1 MFWEKKKKFERYTH
15 QDHMDEFEITVFT
28 ELKNNSKSILRLT
41 QTLLFYVKSDLR
53 RDVIRNA
60 ISRMK
65 NTDESQHRDIADD
78 MLFELSKIS
87 KGFA

>member
-1 MFWEKKKKFERYTH
+1 MFWKKKKFERRTY
-15 QDHMDEFEITVFT
+15 QDEMDEFEISVFNG
-28 ELKNNSKSILRLT
+28 LKHNGKNILRLT
-41 QTLLFYVKSDLR
+41 QRLLFDVESDLR
-53 RDVIRNA
+53 RDVIRDA

-87 KGFA
+87 KGCA

>member
-1 MFWEKKKKFERYTH
+1 MFWKKKKFERRTY
-15 QDHMDEFEITVFT
+15 QDEMDEFEITVFNG
-28 ELKNNSKSILRLT
+28 LKHNSKNILCLT
-41 QTLLFYVKSDLR
+41 QRLLFDVESDLR
-53 RDVIRNA
+53 RDVIRDA

-65 NTDESQHRDIADD
+65 DSDESQHRDIADD

>member
-1 MFWEKKKKFERYTH
+1 MFWKKKKFERRTY
-15 QDHMDEFEITVFT
+15 QDEMDEFEITVFNG
-28 ELKNNSKSILRLT
+28 LKHNSKNILRLT
-41 QTLLFYVKSDLR
+41 QRLLFDVESDLR
-53 RDVIRNA
+53 RDVIRDA

>member
-1 MFWEKKKKFERYTH
+1 MFWKKKKFERRTY
-15 QDHMDEFEITVFT
+15 QDEMDEFEISVFNG
-28 ELKNNSKSILRLT
+28 LKHNSKNILRLT
-41 QTLLFYVKSDLR
+41 QSLLFDVESDLR
-53 RDVIRNA
+53 RDVIRDA

>member
-1 MFWEKKKKFERYTH
+1 MFWKKKKFEDYTP
-15 QDHMDEFEITVFT
+15 QDSMDEFEISVFKG
-28 ELKNNSKSILRLT
+28 LKHNSKNILLLT
-41 QTLLFYVKSDLR
+41 QRLLFDVKSDLR
-53 RDVIRNA
+53 RDVIRDA

>member
-1 MFWEKKKKFERYTH
+1 MFWKKKKFERRTY
-15 QDHMDEFEITVFT
+15 QDEMDEFEISVFNG
-28 ELKNNSKSILRLT
+28 LKHNSKNILRLT
-41 QTLLFYVKSDLR
+41 QRLLFDVESDLR
-53 RDVIRNA
+53 RDVIRDA

>member
-1 MFWEKKKKFERYTH
+1 MFWKKKKFERRTY
-15 QDHMDEFEITVFT
+15 QDEMDEFEISVFNG
-28 ELKNNSKSILRLT
+28 LKHNNKNILRLT
-41 QTLLFYVKSDLR
+41 QKLLFDVESDLR
-53 RDVIRNA
+53 RDVIRDA

>member
-1 MFWEKKKKFERYTH
+1 MFWKKKKLERYTH
-15 QDHMDEFEITVFT
+15 QDHKDEFEITVFT

-65 NTDESQHRDIADD
+65 NTDECQHRDIADD

>member
-1 MFWEKKKKFERYTH
+1 MFWKKKKFERRTY
-15 QDHMDEFEITVFT
+15 QDEMDEFEISVFNG
-28 ELKNNSKSILRLT
+28 LKHNGKNILHLT
-41 QTLLFYVKSDLR
+41 QRLLFDVESDLR
-53 RDVIRNA
+53 RDIIRHA

-65 NTDESQHRDIADD
+65 NTDESHHRDIADD

>member
-1 MFWEKKKKFERYTH
+1 MFWKKKKFERRTY
-15 QDHMDEFEITVFT
+15 QDEMDEFEITVFNG
-28 ELKNNSKSILRLT
+28 LKHNSKNILRLT
-41 QTLLFYVKSDLR
+41 QRLLFDVESDLR

>member
-1 MFWEKKKKFERYTH
+1 MFWEKKKFERRTY
-15 QDHMDEFEITVFT
+15 QDEMDEFEISVLNG
-28 ELKNNSKSILRLT
+28 LKHNSKNILRLT
-41 QTLLFYVKSDLR
+41 QRLLFDVESDLR
-53 RDVIRNA
+53 RDVIRDA

>member
-1 MFWEKKKKFERYTH
+1 MFWKKKKFERYTH
-15 QDHMDEFEITVFT
+15 QYDLDEFEITIFT
-28 ELKNNSKSILRLT
+28 EQKNNSKSILRLT

-53 RDVIRNA
+53 RDVIRDA

-78 MLFELSKIS
+78 MLFELSKIR
-87 KGFA
+87 KGFV

>member
-1 MFWEKKKKFERYTH
+1 MFWKKKKFERRTY
-15 QDHMDEFEITVFT
+15 QDEMDEFEITVFNG
-28 ELKNNSKSILRLT
+28 LKHNSKNILRLT
-41 QTLLFYVKSDLR
+41 QRLLFDVESDLR
-53 RDVIRNA
+53 RNVIRDA

>member
-1 MFWEKKKKFERYTH
+1 MFWKKKKFERYTH
-15 QDHMDEFEITVFT
+15 QDHRDEFEITIFT
-28 ELKNNSKSILRLT
+28 EQKNNSKSILRLT

-53 RDVIRNA
+53 RDVIRDA

-78 MLFELSKIS
+78 MLIELSKIS

>member
-1 MFWEKKKKFERYTH
+1 MFWKKKKFERRTY
-15 QDHMDEFEITVFT
+15 QDEMDEFEISVFNG
-28 ELKNNSKSILRLT
+28 LKHNNKNILRLT
-41 QTLLFYVKSDLR
+41 QRLLFDVESDLR
-53 RDVIRNA
+53 RDVIRDA
-60 ISRMK
+60 ISHMK

>member
-1 MFWEKKKKFERYTH
+1 MFWKKKKFENYTH
-15 QDHMDEFEITVFT
+15 QDSMDEFEISGFN
-28 ELKNNSKSILRLT
+28 ERKHNGKNILLLT
-41 QTLLFYVKSDLR
+41 QRLLFDVKSDLR
-53 RDVIRNA
+53 RDVIRDA

>member
-1 MFWEKKKKFERYTH
+1 MFWKKKKFERRTY
-15 QDHMDEFEITVFT
+15 QDEMDEFEISVFNG
-28 ELKNNSKSILRLT
+28 LKHNGKNILRLT
-41 QTLLFYVKSDLR
+41 QRLLFDVESDLR
-53 RDVIRNA
+53 RDVIRDA

-65 NTDESQHRDIADD
+65 NTEESHHRDIADD

>member
-1 MFWEKKKKFERYTH
+1 MFWKKKKFEDYTP
-15 QDHMDEFEITVFT
+15 QDSMDEYHIKIFN
-28 ELKNNSKSILRLT
+28 ELKHNGKNILLLT
-41 QTLLFYVKSDLR
+41 QRLLFDVKSDIR
-53 RDVIRNA
+53 RDVIRDA

-78 MLFELSKIS
+78 MLSELSKIS

>member
-1 MFWEKKKKFERYTH
+1 MFWQKKKFERRTY
-15 QDHMDEFEITVFT
+15 QDEMDEFEISVFNG
-28 ELKNNSKSILRLT
+28 LKHNGKNILRLT
-41 QTLLFYVKSDLR
+41 QRLLFDVESDLR
-53 RDVIRNA
+53 RDVIRDA

>member
-1 MFWEKKKKFERYTH
+1 MFWKKKKFERRTY
-15 QDHMDEFEITVFT
+15 QDEMDEFEITVFNG
-28 ELKNNSKSILRLT
+28 LKHNGKNILRPT
-41 QTLLFYVKSDLR
+41 QRLLFDVESDLR
-53 RDVIRNA
+53 RDVIRDA

>member
-41 QTLLFYVKSDLR
+41 QTLLFYVKYDLR

-65 NTDESQHRDIADD
+65 NKDESQHRDIADD

>member
-1 MFWEKKKKFERYTH
+1 MFWKKKKFERRTY
-15 QDHMDEFEITVFT
+15 QDEMDEFEITVFN
-28 ELKNNSKSILRLT
+28 ELKYKGRNILRLT
-41 QTLLFYVKSDLR
+41 QKLLFDVESDLR
-53 RDVIRNA
+53 RDVIRDA

>member
-1 MFWEKKKKFERYTH
+1 MFWKKKKFERRTYK
-15 QDHMDEFEITVFT
+15 DEMDEFEISVFNG
-28 ELKNNSKSILRLT
+28 LKHNGKNILRLT
-41 QTLLFYVKSDLR
+41 QRLLFDVESDLR
-53 RDVIRNA
+53 RDVIRDA

>member
-1 MFWEKKKKFERYTH
+1 MFWKKKKFERRTY
-15 QDHMDEFEITVFT
+15 QDEMDEFEISVFNG
-28 ELKNNSKSILRLT
+28 LKHKGRNILRLT
-41 QTLLFYVKSDLR
+41 QRLLFDVESDLR
-53 RDVIRNA
+53 RDVIRDA